1 MLVTVAVAA
10 PAAEAAATEELLYED
25 SMQDVSINGLK
36 GLSYL
41 PGYFDRA
48 AQEALLREI
57 RTAVADAPL
66 FQPVM
71 PKTGKPFSVK
81 MSNCGPLGWVS
92 DINGYRYQPSHPATG
107 RPWPDIPGRLK
118 MLWQEVASAA
128 PAPEACLIN
137 FYETG
142 AKMGLHQD
150 RDEQTFDAPVVS
162 VSLGDTA
169 TFRVGGLKRNDP
181 TKSFRLQSGDVV
193 VLGGEARLA
202 FHGIDRVLKGTST
215 LLKNGGRINLT
226 LRRVTPPD

>member
-1 MLVTVAVAA
+1 
-10 PAAEAAATEELLYED
+10 
-25 SMQDVSINGLK
+25 MQDIQINGLT

-48 AQEALLREI
+48 AQENLLGEI
-57 RTAVADAPL
+57 RAAVADAPL
-66 FQPVM
+66 YQPVM
-71 PKTGKPFSVK
+71 PKTGKAFSVK

-92 DINGYRYQPSHPATG
+92 DINGYRYQPGHPATG
-107 RPWPDIPGRLK
+107 NPWPDIPARLTA
-118 MLWQEVASAA
+118 LWQEVAPDA

-137 FYETG
+137 FYEAG

-150 RDEQTFDAPVVS
+150 RDEKTFDAPVVS

-181 TKSFRLQSGDVV
+181 TRSFRLQSGDVV
-193 VLGGEARLA
+193 VLGGDARLA

-226 LRRVTPPD
+226 LRRVTQPD

>member
-1 MLVTVAVAA
+1 
-10 PAAEAAATEELLYED
+10 
-25 SMQDVSINGLK
+25 MQDIPINGLT

-41 PGYFDRA
+41 PGYFDREV
-48 AQEALLREI
+48 QQDLLEEI
-57 RTAVADAPL
+57 RALVADAPL
-66 FQPVM
+66 YQPVM
-71 PKTGKPFSVK
+71 PKTGKPFSVR

-92 DINGYRYQPSHPATG
+92 DINGYRYQSTHPDTG
-107 RPWPDIPGRLK
+107 EAWPDIPPVL
-118 MLWQEVASAA
+118 MSLWRDLA
-128 PAPEACLIN
+128 PQAPLPEACLIN

-150 RDEQTFDAPVVS
+150 RDEKTFDAPVVS

-181 TKSFRLQSGDVV
+181 TRSFRLQSGDVV
-193 VLGGEARLA
+193 VLGGDARLA

-226 LRRVTPPD
+226 LRRVTRPA

>member
-1 MLVTVAVAA
+1 
-10 PAAEAAATEELLYED
+10 
-25 SMQDVSINGLK
+25 MQDIPINGLN

-41 PGYFDRA
+41 PDYFDRA
-48 AQEALLREI
+48 EQQALLEEI
-57 RTAVADAPL
+57 RMLVTEAPL
-66 FQPVM
+66 YQPVM
-71 PKTGKPFSVK
+71 PKTGKAFSVK

-92 DINGYRYQPSHPATG
+92 DIDGYRYQPGHPATG
-107 RPWPDIPGRLK
+107 SPWPDIPARLTA
-118 MLWQEVASAA
+118 LWQDVAPDA

-150 RDEQTFDAPVVS
+150 RDEKTFDAPVVS

-193 VLGGEARLA
+193 VLGGDARLA

-226 LRRVTPPD
+226 LRRVTQPD